1 MSRDHRKISRSVE
14 ERNILAST
22 TRVSQIS
29 QTDNE
34 LKLKLQAIDTS
45 YKISNKRIRNE
56 TRELKEILQGLQR
69 ELQVSKGGN
78 HTQYVPSLIEQ
89 PQRRPRRTTIDTVP
103 SEERRDVGDV
113 DVARRRSGTHPPS
126 SHTQY
131 SKRAKDDLND
141 GQSAEKVL
149 EERKEERT
157 TEVQEASVW
166 KKDGFPSRTLN
177 ETVFSSR
184 IGAEN
189 AFPSKYSPREQQRG
203 ERKRSTN
210 DAFRGRFVTNTD
222 IRTVDSSIPS
232 SDRRISQIQQK
243 PEGGRIS
250 IRTNPSIFE
259 EFPSGNQS
267 ELRKRSLPWQ
277 KKGILNVGT
286 REDSPMGVPP
296 GRHDP
301 HDAEVVFDA
310 LPDYLGGRRLSV
322 AHGRVRK
329 VSRGTGLPPLRE
341 ERVAQKEKSAEN
353 WNDLS
358 NCRYLRKED
367 QEITIDDIFRKE

>member
-14 ERNILAST
+14 ERNIHAST

-34 LKLKLQAIDTS
+34 LKQKLQAIDTS

-56 TRELKEILQGLQR
+56 TRELKEILYGLQR
-69 ELQVSKGGN
+69 ELQVSKGEN
-78 HTQYVPSLIEQ
+78 HAHYIPSFIEQ
-89 PQRRPRRTTIDTVP
+89 PQRRTRRTTVP
-103 SEERRDVGDV
+103 SEERRDVVNADV
-113 DVARRRSGTHPPS
+113 VRRRSGTHPPS
-126 SHTQY
+126 SHTQGN
-131 SKRAKDDLND
+131 KKARDDLND
-141 GQSAEKVL
+141 GQSAGKVS
-149 EERKEERT
+149 EEGREERT
-157 TEVQEASVW
+157 TKVQEVSVW
-166 KKDGFPSRTLN
+166 KNDGFPSRTLN
-177 ETVFSSR
+177 ETIFSSR
-184 IGAEN
+184 IGGEQ
-189 AFPSKYSPREQQRG
+189 AFPAKYSPREQQQG

-222 IRTVDSSIPS
+222 ISSLDSSIPS
-232 SDRRISQIQQK
+232 SNRRTSQTQQK
-243 PEGGRIS
+243 SEGGRIS
-250 IRTNPSIFE
+250 LRPSPNIFE
-259 EFPSGNQS
+259 DFSSGNQR
-267 ELRKRSLPWQ
+267 EPRKKSIPW
-277 KKGILNVGT
+277 KKKDSLNVGT

-329 VSRGTGLPPLRE
+329 VFRGTGLPPLKE
-341 ERVAQKEKSAEN
+341 ETVVQKEKTAEN
-353 WNDLS
+353 WKDLS
-358 NCRYLRKED
+358 SCRYLRKED